1 MGKTVLYISYNGA
14 TEPVFQSQ
22 VLPYLKRLT
31 ARGSNIMLLT
41 FERLSESTPQ
51 ELEMLRLSLSEVGI
65 AWTHLKYHK
74 RPRVPA
80 TLFDIAVGT
89 LAAASLVRRYDIR
102 FIHARSYIPA
112 IIASFVAKWHRI
124 PWLFDMRGLMADE
137 YADGGLI
144 SYNGRIFRIIKRIE
158 KYLLKVADEVIVL
171 TENIKEVLSPLASTP
186 ITVIPCCVD
195 TQIFKPSNSSK
206 NEKTELIYAGST
218 GTWYCLEEMAEFF
231 KTWKKFNKEVHWSI
245 FSQGNLKTIR
255 DTLRDKEIQSDDVE
269 IQAVP
274 YESMPASL
282 VLGDVGIAFMKPT
295 FSKRASCPIKVAEY
309 LACGLPVVINAGIG
323 DTEDLIER
331 NRVGVVVRDFSPAGY
346 ATAIGE
352 MSVLRQDPD
361 LSARCRRVT
370 QGELSIQMGV
380 YRYQGVYRRME
391 TANA

>member
-65 AWTHLKYHK
+65 AWTYLRYHK
-74 RPRVPA
+74 QPRVPA
-80 TLFDIAVGT
+80 TLFDIARGT
-89 LAAASLVRRYDIR
+89 IAAVSLIRRYNIK

-112 IIASFVAKWHRI
+112 IIASFAAGWHQV

-144 SYNGRIFRIIKRIE
+144 SRNGRIFRIIKRIE
-158 KYLLKVADEVIVL
+158 KYLLRTADEVVVL
-171 TENIKEVLSPLASTP
+171 TENIKGVLSSLTSAPME
-186 ITVIPCCVD
+186 VIPCCVD
-195 TQIFKPSNSSK
+195 TQIFKPSNSTK
-206 NEKTELIYAGST
+206 NEKTELVYAGST

-231 KTWKKFNKEVHWSI
+231 NTWKAFNKKVHWSI
-245 FSQGNLKTIR
+245 FSQGDLGTIR
-255 DTLRDKEIQSDDVE
+255 DTLRDKNVQDEDVE

-282 VLGDVGIAFMKPT
+282 VLGDVGIAFMKST

-346 ATAIGE
+346 AMAIGE
-352 MSVLRQDPD
+352 LSKLRKDPD

-380 YRYQGVYRRME
+380 HRYQEVYRRME

>member
-1 MGKTVLYISYNGA
+1 
-14 TEPVFQSQ
+14 
-22 VLPYLKRLT
+22 
-31 ARGSNIMLLT
+31 
-41 FERLSESTPQ
+41 
-51 ELEMLRLSLSEVGI
+51 
-65 AWTHLKYHK
+65 
-74 RPRVPA
+74 
-80 TLFDIAVGT
+80 
-89 LAAASLVRRYDIR
+89 
-102 FIHARSYIPA
+102 A
-112 IIASFVAKWHRI
+112 IIASLAARWHQI

-158 KYLLKVADEVIVL
+158 KHLLKVADEVVVL
-171 TENIKEVLSPLASTP
+171 TENIKEVLSSLTSAPM
-186 ITVIPCCVD
+186 TVIPCCVD
-195 TQIFKPSNSSK
+195 TQIFKSSNSSK

-231 KTWKKFNKEVHWSI
+231 KVWKTYNKKVHWSI
-245 FSQGNLKTIR
+245 FSQGDLETIR
-255 DTLRDKEIQSDDVE
+255 DTLRDKEIQNDDVE

-274 YESMPASL
+274 YESMPASI

-346 ATAIGE
+346 AMAIGE
-352 MSVLRQDPD
+352 MSKLRQDPD
-361 LSARCRRVT
+361 LPGRCRRVT

-380 YRYQGVYRRME
+380 YRYQEVYRRME
-391 TANA
+391 IANV